1 MLLEHPQY
9 LKTDVLVI
17 GGGGAGLRAAIEAR
31 KFGREVL
38 LVSKS
43 RAGYGNNTAIAMAM
57 FAASGGDKEPRD
69 NPLEHSKDTVVA
81 GCYLNNQEL
90 VQVMTEGAWQQ
101 VKDLEEMGANYKR
114 NGDRLWIMHVPGHT
128 YSRHVSANRT
138 IGVEFS
144 GPMRQYASKIGVRF
158 LDGLE
163 VTDFLVSGGEV
174 FGAVCLD
181 GMGGLLVIWAAATVL
196 ATGGAGEVFLRT
208 NNAGGSTGDGFALCY
223 ENGLPLVDMEMVQ
236 FYPTTV
242 GKFGGRLWA
251 YEVVL
256 GRGATLR
263 NRLGEDVLEKHN
275 LKNFVTMTRDKLARV
290 IMLEILE
297 GNGIDGRLQADLS
310 TVPPDK
316 IEKVRQVI
324 EAQRYAEKA
333 LVAPAAHYFM
343 GGVMI
348 DRKCETGLRRLFV
361 AGEVCGGIHG
371 ANRLAGNAITDI
383 LVFGTIAGKQ
393 AASVDTGENREVPAA
408 AKEAV
413 DKLNAMASSHGG
425 EDLETARFD
434 LRQAMWEKAG
444 IVRSEQTLQEALE
457 AVKVGRD
464 RLKGI
469 KVESPQDLIG
479 LVKLGAMLT
488 VSEMVCRSAILRR
501 ESRGSHYR
509 TDFPQ
514 QNNRDWLKNIVITKM
529 GEKMEL
535 TTSPVA
541 FPTVA
546 PPPE

>member
-1 MLLEHPQY
+1 MLLQTPQY

-17 GGGGAGLRAAIEAR
+17 GGGGGGLRAAIEAR
-31 KFGREVL
+31 KLGREVL

-57 FAASGGDKEPRD
+57 FAASGGGKEPRD
-69 NPLEHSKDTVVA
+69 NSLEHLKDTVVA

-90 VQVMTEGAWQQ
+90 AQVMTEGAWQQ

-128 YSRHVSANRT
+128 YPRHVSANRT
-138 IGVEFS
+138 VGVEFS

-158 LDGLE
+158 LDGPE
-163 VTDFLVSGGEV
+163 VTDLLVSDGEV
-174 FGAVCLD
+174 FGAVCID
-181 GMGGLLVIWAAATVL
+181 GKGGLLVIWAAATVL
-196 ATGGAGEVFLRT
+196 AAGGAGEVFLRT

-223 ENGLPLVDMEMVQ
+223 ENGLPLVDMELVQ

-256 GRGATLR
+256 ARGATLR

-275 LKNFVTMTRDKLARV
+275 LRNFVTMTRDKLARA
-290 IMLEILE
+290 IMVEILA

-316 IEKVRQVI
+316 MEKVRQVV
-324 EAQRYAEKA
+324 EAQRYTEKA

-348 DRKCETGLRRLFV
+348 NRKCETGLRRLFA

-383 LVFGTIAGKQ
+383 FVFGTIAGKQ
-393 AASVDTGENREVPAA
+393 AAAVDAGENRESLAVAI
-408 AKEAV
+408 EAV
-413 DKLNAMASSHGG
+413 DKLNAMASSRGG
-425 EDLETARFD
+425 ESLETVRFD
-434 LRQAMWEKAG
+434 LRQTMWEKAG
-444 IVRSEQTLQEALE
+444 IVRSEQSLREALE
-457 AVKVGRD
+457 VVEAVRD
-464 RLKGI
+464 RSKRI
-469 KVESPQDLIG
+469 KVEDSQDLIG

-488 VSEMVCRSAILRR
+488 VSEMVCRAAILRR

-509 TDFPQ
+509 TDFLE
-514 QNNRDWLKNIVITKM
+514 QNNREWLKNIVITKK

-535 TTSPVA
+535 TTKPVE

-546 PPPE
+546 PPLE